1 MGSRKYQPKNM
12 ESFPWL
18 WDEVRIWEFVA
29 GKARRGWVW
38 PDRASLL
45 SQVQSELEPG
55 VGIEPTTSSLQ
66 EKCSA
71 D

>member
-1 MGSRKYQPKNM
+1 MGSRQYQPKNM

-18 WDEVRIWEFVA
+18 WDEASIWEFVA
-29 GKARRGWVW
+29 GKACRGWVR

-45 SQVQSELEPG
+45 SQVQSEREPG